1 MKIKSSLVTAM
12 ALLAALAV
20 PGTSSAACNA
30 DPIVFI
36 HGYSGWKS
44 QFDTMINRFKNDGTP
59 SCAIYKFGYNSLFNS
74 NKTSASQLKSF
85 VNNLRPNHNNRK
97 AKLIAHSNGGLVSRW
112 YRVFEGG
119 SSATNRLVTL
129 GTPHKGTSWA
139 YGCFSPACSEM
150 RYNSSFLRSL
160 NGRGCDVSL
169 WSPLDEII
177 IPQTNAKCG
186 TSRRTSWVGHLTLLI
201 SKGVYNDVRRYL

>member
-1 MKIKSSLVTAM
+1 MKLKINFLTAFALLVAM
-12 ALLAALAV
+12 ASSGSV
-20 PGTSSAACNA
+20 SAACNA

-36 HGYSGWKS
+36 HGYAGWKS
-44 QFDTMINRFKNDGTP
+44 QFDNMIGRFKNDGSP
-59 SCAIYKFGYNSLFNS
+59 SCALYKFGYNSLGKS
-74 NKTSASQLKSF
+74 NKTSAKELKSF
-85 VNNLRPNHNNRK
+85 INNIRPNHNNRK
-97 AKLIAHSNGGLVSRW
+97 AKIIAHSNGGLVSRW

-150 RYNSSFLRSL
+150 RYNSSFLKSL
-160 NGRGCDVSL
+160 AGRGCDVSL

>member
-1 MKIKSSLVTAM
+1 MKIKSTLVTAV

-20 PGTSSAACNA
+20 PGTSYAACNA

-36 HGYSGWKS
+36 HGYAGWGS
-44 QFDTMINRFKNDGTP
+44 QFNTMINRFKNDGTP
-59 SCAIYKFGYNSLFNS
+59 SCAMYKFGYNSLGKS
-74 NKTSASQLKSF
+74 NKTSAKELKSY

-160 NGRGCDVSL
+160 NGRGCDISL

>member
-1 MKIKSSLVTAM
+1 MKIKSSLITAM

-36 HGYSGWKS
+36 HGYAGWGS
-44 QFDTMINRFKNDGTP
+44 QFNTMINRFKSDGTP
-59 SCAIYKFGYNSLFNS
+59 SCAIYKFGYSSLTKS
-74 NKTSASQLKSF
+74 NKTSAKQLKSY

>member
-1 MKIKSSLVTAM
+1 MKIKSSLITAM

>member
-1 MKIKSSLVTAM
+1 MKIKINLITAF
-12 ALLAALAV
+12 ALLAALAGS
-20 PGTSSAACNA
+20 GTASAACNA
-30 DPIVFI
+30 APIVFV
-36 HGYSGWKS
+36 HGYAGWNS
-44 QFDTMINRFKNDGTP
+44 QWNTMINRFKNDGTP
-59 SCAIYKFGYNSLFNS
+59 SCALYKFGYSSLTKS
-74 NKTSASQLKSF
+74 NKTSAKELKSF
-85 VNNLRPNHNNRK
+85 INNIRPNHNNRK
-97 AKLIAHSNGGLVSRW
+97 AKIIAHSNGGLVSRW

-150 RYNSSFLRSL
+150 RYNSSFQQSL
-160 NGRGCDVSL
+160 AGRGCDISL

-186 TSRRTSWVGHLTLLI
+186 TSRRTSWVGHLTLMVW
-201 SKGVYNDVRRYL
+201 KGVYKDVRRYL